1 MNSTLT
7 FNQISEPI
15 PMEDRPPI
23 DSIDPNSPFITHAQ
37 REWILYGVARFPGA
51 LDPDLID
58 AYCRLRE
65 TVTGGPATDQG
76 GSFIN
81 GGWPDPTPYMRHK
94 EIRDLGCS
102 RAVMQ
107 AIREI
112 MGGTE
117 YGMHLN
123 LTGWIST
130 ERNWHQ
136 DDYLNPPFIL
146 CNYVAAWL
154 ALDDIHP
161 DSGPFQY
168 IPGSHRWPVIRQERM
183 LEVFGEQ
190 VMKRPD
196 WPKLTEREVAAACE
210 REIDERGLYP
220 VTYLP
225 KKGDLLLW
233 HGALMHRGSPPN
245 VPGMLRKSLIIHY
258 SALSHRH
265 DMPRRQG
272 VSDGYVFLIGGE
284 LS

>member
-1 MNSTLT
+1 MTFSQLSEHVPLHERPAIDGMDPDEPFLT
-7 FNQISEPI
+7 EQ
-15 PMEDRPPI
+15 
-23 DSIDPNSPFITHAQ
+23 Q
-37 REWILYGVARFPGA
+37 RQWIREGVAIFPGA
-51 LDPDLID
+51 LEPSLMD

-65 TVTGGPATDQG
+65 SVTGGPVTDQG
-76 GSFIN
+76 GSAIN
-81 GGWPDPTPYMRHK
+81 GGWADPTPYMRHR

-102 RAVMQ
+102 HGVMR

-112 MGGTE
+112 MGGSE

-136 DDYLNPPFIL
+136 DDYLNPPFVN

-161 DSGPFQY
+161 DSGPFEY

-183 LEVFGEQ
+183 IEAFGRQ
-190 VMKRPD
+190 VMDRPD

-210 REIDERGLYP
+210 QEIDEMGCAP